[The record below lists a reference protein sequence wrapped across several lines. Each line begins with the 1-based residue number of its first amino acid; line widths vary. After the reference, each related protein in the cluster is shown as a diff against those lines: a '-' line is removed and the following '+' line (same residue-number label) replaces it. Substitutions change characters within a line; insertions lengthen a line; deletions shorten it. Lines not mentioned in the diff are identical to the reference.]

1 MENTTT
7 DSGQFCNS
15 VGLAMENVNI
25 DRDRLYTSAEL
36 APLIKLADRQTLDG
50 WRHQNIGPPYR
61 RVGPRRVVYLGS
73 DVLKWLDG
81 SLVVPSGGAR

>member
-1 MENTTT
+1 MEGKHTGP
-7 DSGQFCNS
+7 DEFFNS
-15 VGLAMENVNI
+15 VRIAVENLNI

-81 SLVVPSGGAR
+81 SLVVPGGAR

>member
-1 MENTTT
+1 MEGKHTGP
-7 DSGQFCNS
+7 DEFCNS
-15 VGLAMENVNI
+15 VRIAVENVNI

-81 SLVVPSGGAR
+81 SLVVPGGAR